1 MSQSLSLTPISSLR
15 LSSDQIP
22 AYQHFP
28 NTSIQNIPL
37 LIYHS
42 VFEPSSVT
50 PSSLE
55 THFRRIG
62 IVEPQWRYTM
72 YRQSHFHS
80 TTHELLAISRG
91 RALLCFGG
99 EENER
104 RVEIEVVKGDV
115 VLIPAGVSHRL
126 LEDREG
132 GFEMVGCYPKE
143 AKGWDMCYG
152 EEKDREKVEKIRGL
166 GWFDEVDPVYG
177 SSEGPSTKV
186 REGRGRETSAS

>member
-1 MSQSLSLTPISSLR
+1 
-15 LSSDQIP
+15 
-22 AYQHFP
+22 
-28 NTSIQNIPL
+28 
-37 LIYHS
+37 
-42 VFEPSSVT
+42 
-50 PSSLE
+50 
-55 THFRRIG
+55 
-62 IVEPQWRYTM
+62 
-72 YRQSHFHS
+72 
-80 TTHELLAISRG
+80 
-91 RALLCFGG
+91 LLCFGG
-99 EENER
+99 EENEG

-115 VLIPAGVSHRL
+115 ILIPAGVSHRL